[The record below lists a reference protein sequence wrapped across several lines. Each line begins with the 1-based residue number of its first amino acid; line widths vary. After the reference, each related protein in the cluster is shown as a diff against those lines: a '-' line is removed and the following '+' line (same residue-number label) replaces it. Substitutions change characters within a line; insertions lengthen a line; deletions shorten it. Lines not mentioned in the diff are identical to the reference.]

1 MAQHEKGQYFTTNV
15 SLKKKVFEYILNKP
29 DVILEPS
36 FGQGDLAKYT
46 QDEFKKNEKV
56 VSYDMYEID
65 EKIKMLDNIDL
76 HVTYEYCNFLTK
88 DITKKYKTI
97 IGNPPYVKTKTGN
110 LYIDFIDKCITL
122 LEPNGEL
129 IFIIP
134 SDFFKLTMAKKILI
148 KILKQGSFTHI
159 YHPNDENLFENASI
173 DVIIF
178 RYVKNPKLKKRVIYD
193 NSNDKKLLYITN
205 SDGLITFTEKDQKNM
220 KKIEDLYDL
229 YVGIVSGKDSI
240 YKNDEMG
247 NISVLNG
254 MNVNNGVNSLKIHKF
269 IYTKTYPSGNTEID
283 NYLLSNKEEL
293 MKRKIRK
300 FNSSNW
306 FEWGAP
312 RNIKTMEEYKDR
324 ECIYVI
330 NITRKNIVAFKDK
343 VQYFGGSLIMLKP
356 KDNITEILNLEL
368 DDIIN
373 RTISQ
378 LNSDEFKKIFTYSN
392 RFKIGHRQLS
402 KSFIDI

>member
-1 MAQHEKGQYFTTNV
+1 MTRHEKGQYFTTNM
-15 SLKKKVFEYILNKP
+15 SLKKKVFEYIRNKP
-29 DVILEPS
+29 DVVLEPS
-36 FGQGDLAKYT
+36 FGQGDLVKYT
-46 QDEFKKNEKV
+46 QDEFKKNKKV

-65 EKIKMLDNIDL
+65 EKITMLDGIDN
-76 HVTYEYCNFLTK
+76 HNYEYCNFINK
-88 DITKKYKTI
+88 EIIKKYKTI
-97 IGNPPYVKTKTGN
+97 IGNPPYVKTTTGN
-110 LYIDFIDKCITL
+110 LYIDFIDKCIAL

-129 IFIIP
+129 IFVIP

-173 DVIIF
+173 DVLIF
-178 RYVKNPKLKKRVIYD
+178 RYVKNPKLKKQVIYD
-193 NSNDKKLLYITN
+193 NLNDKKLLYITN
-205 SDGLITFTEKDQKNM
+205 SDGLITFTEQDQKNM
-220 KKIEDLYDL
+220 KKIEDLYDVF
-229 YVGIVSGKDSI
+229 VGIVSGKDII
-240 YKNDEMG
+240 YKNDELG

-254 MNVNNGVNSLKIHKF
+254 MNVNNGVKSPKIHRF
-269 IYTKTYPSGNTEID
+269 IYTKTYPSDNKEID
-283 NYLLSNKEEL
+283 KYLLSNKEEL

-300 FNSSNW
+300 YNNNNW

-312 RNIKTMEEYKDR
+312 RNIKKMEECKGQ

-330 NITRKNIVAFKDK
+330 NITRKNTVAFKDK

-368 DDIIN
+368 GDILD
-373 RTISQ
+373 RTISY
-378 LNSDEFKKIFTYSN
+378 LNSDIFKKIFTYSN

>member
-1 MAQHEKGQYFTTNV
+1 MTQHEKGQYFTTNA

-36 FGQGDLAKYT
+36 FGQGDLVKYT
-46 QDEFKKNEKV
+46 QDEFKRNEKV

-65 EKIKMLDNIDL
+65 EKITMLDDIDN
-76 HVTYEYCNFLTK
+76 HNYEYCNFLIK
-88 DITKKYKTI
+88 EIIKKYKTI

-173 DVIIF
+173 DVLIF

-193 NSNDKKLLYITN
+193 NSNVKKNLYITN
-205 SDGLITFTEKDQKNM
+205 SDGLITFTEQDQKNM
-220 KKIEDLYDL
+220 KKIEELYDVF
-229 YVGIVSGKDSI
+229 VGIVSGKDSI
-240 YKNDEMG
+240 YKNDELG

-254 MNVNNGVNSLKIHKF
+254 MNVNNGVKSPKIYKF
-269 IYTKTYPSGNTEID
+269 IYTKIYPSDNKEID
-283 NYLLSNKEEL
+283 EYLLSNKEEL

-300 FNSSNW
+300 YNSNNW

-312 RNIKTMEEYKDR
+312 RNIKKMEECKNQK
-324 ECIYVI
+324 CIYVI
-330 NITRKNIVAFKDK
+330 NITRKKTVAFKDK

-356 KDNITEILNLEL
+356 KKNIDKILNLEL

-373 RTISQ
+373 KTLSH

-402 KSFIDI
+402 KTFIDI